1 MPAAST
7 KKSRILTGIQ
17 PSGDMQLGNYLGA
30 VKHWVINQDIQT
42 NFIPV
47 VDLHSITV
55 KQDPEELR
63 RQTVSLVAMLIACGI
78 DPEKSTLF
86 IQSHIS
92 AHAVLSWILNCTT
105 PVGWLERMIQYKEK
119 SHNRERVST
128 GLLTYPILMAADILI
143 YDADEVPVG
152 QDQKQHVELTR
163 DIAERFNNIYG
174 ETYVLPRAVVPQIGA
189 RVMGL
194 DNPLIKMSKSHAH
207 IRGHAI
213 SMLDDPKEIERSIK
227 RSVTDSFNEICF
239 STEKERAGVNNL
251 LGIYQVITGKTVKE
265 VENDFK
271 DARGYG
277 DLKSRV
283 SDTVVSEIEPIT
295 KRYYE
300 LINDAAE
307 LGRLIQKGDD
317 SAKQYADPKLDI
329 VLAIRGIQLIIVLS
343 QFILV

>member
-1 MPAAST
+1 MPTSNA

-30 VKHWVINQDIQT
+30 VKHWVMNQDIQT

-55 KQDPEELR
+55 KQDPEELSR
-63 RQTVSLVAMLIACGI
+63 NTLSLVAMLIACGV

-119 SHNRERVST
+119 SHNQERVST

-152 QDQKQHVELTR
+152 EDQKQHVELTR
-163 DIAERFNNIYG
+163 DIAERFNNLYG
-174 ETYVLPRAVVPQIGA
+174 ETFVLPKAVVPKVGA

-194 DNPLIKMSKSHAH
+194 DNPSLKMSKSYAH

-213 SMLDDPKEIERSIK
+213 SMLDDPKEIDRSIK
-227 RSVTDSFNEICF
+227 RAVTDSFNEICF
-239 STEKERAGVNNL
+239 SSDKERAGVNNL
-251 LGIYQVITGKTVKE
+251 LGIYQVITGKTFTE
-265 VENDFK
+265 VENDFN

-283 SDTVVSEIEPIT
+283 SEVVISEIEPIQ
-295 KRYYE
+295 KRYHE
-300 LINDAAE
+300 LINNSPE
-307 LGRLIQKGDD
+307 LESLIQKGDD
-317 SAKQYADPKLDI
+317 LAKQYADPKLDV
-329 VLAIRGIQLIIVLS
+329 VLGKVGLHRNGHSGV
-343 QFILV
+343 

>member
-30 VKHWVINQDIQT
+30 VKRWVTNQDIQT

-63 RQTVSLVAMLIACGI
+63 RQTVSLVAMLIACGV

-86 IQSHIS
+86 IQSHVS
-92 AHAVLSWILNCTT
+92 AHAVLSWVLNCTT

-119 SHNRERVST
+119 SHNQERVST
-128 GLLTYPILMAADILI
+128 GLLTYPVLMAADILI

-152 QDQKQHVELTR
+152 EDQKQHVELTR

-174 ETYVLPRAVVPQIGA
+174 QTFVLPEAVVPQVGA

-239 STEKERAGVNNL
+239 SNEKERAGVNNL
-251 LGIYQVITGKTVKE
+251 LGIYQVITQKTEQE
-265 VENDFK
+265 VESDFK

-283 SDTVVSEIEPIT
+283 SDTVISEIEPIT

-300 LINDAAE
+300 LINDPAE

-317 SAKQYADPKLDI
+317 SARQYADPKLDI
-329 VLAIRGIQLIIVLS
+329 VLDKVGLHRNDGAGG
-343 QFILV
+343 

>member
-1 MPAAST
+1 
-7 KKSRILTGIQ
+7 
-17 PSGDMQLGNYLGA
+17 
-30 VKHWVINQDIQT
+30 
-42 NFIPV
+42 
-47 VDLHSITV
+47 
-55 KQDPEELR
+55 
-63 RQTVSLVAMLIACGI
+63 
-78 DPEKSTLF
+78 
-86 IQSHIS
+86 
-92 AHAVLSWILNCTT
+92 
-105 PVGWLERMIQYKEK
+105 MIQYKEK

-174 ETYVLPRAVVPQIGA
+174 ETFVLPQAVVPQIGA

-239 STEKERAGVNNL
+239 SNEKERAGVNNL

-300 LINDAAE
+300 LINDPAE

-329 VLAIRGIQLIIVLS
+329 VLAIVGLHRNDSAGR
-343 QFILV
+343 

>member
-174 ETYVLPRAVVPQIGA
+174 ETFVLPQAVVPQIGA

-194 DNPLIKMSKSHAH
+194 DNPSIKMSKSHAH

-239 STEKERAGVNNL
+239 SNEKERAGVNNL

-300 LINDAAE
+300 LINDPAE

-329 VLAIRGIQLIIVLS
+329 VLAKVGLHRNDSAGR
-343 QFILV
+343 

>member
-30 VKHWVINQDIQT
+30 VKRWVANQDIQT

-63 RQTVSLVAMLIACGI
+63 RQTVSLVAMLIACGV

-86 IQSHIS
+86 IQSHVS
-92 AHAVLSWILNCTT
+92 AHAVLSWVLNCTT

-119 SHNRERVST
+119 SHNQERVST
-128 GLLTYPILMAADILI
+128 GLLTYPVLMAADILI

-152 QDQKQHVELTR
+152 EDQKQHVELTR

-174 ETYVLPRAVVPQIGA
+174 QTFVLPEAVVPEVGA

-239 STEKERAGVNNL
+239 SNEKERAGVNNL
-251 LGIYQVITGKTVKE
+251 LGIYQVITQKTEQE
-265 VENDFK
+265 VESDFK

-283 SDTVVSEIEPIT
+283 SDTVISEIEPIT
-295 KRYYE
+295 TRYYE
-300 LINDAAE
+300 LINDPAE

-317 SAKQYADPKLDI
+317 SARQYADPKLDI
-329 VLAIRGIQLIIVLS
+329 VLDKVGLHRNDGAGG
-343 QFILV
+343 

>member
-174 ETYVLPRAVVPQIGA
+174 ETFVLPQAVVPQIGA

-239 STEKERAGVNNL
+239 SNEKERAGVNNL

-300 LINDAAE
+300 LINDPAE

-329 VLAIRGIQLIIVLS
+329 VLAKVGLHRNDSAGG
-343 QFILV
+343 

>member
-30 VKHWVINQDIQT
+30 VKRWVANQDIQT

-63 RQTVSLVAMLIACGI
+63 RQTVSLVAMLIACGV

-86 IQSHIS
+86 IQSHVS
-92 AHAVLSWILNCTT
+92 AHAVLSWVLNCTT

-119 SHNRERVST
+119 SHNQERVST
-128 GLLTYPILMAADILI
+128 GLLTYPVLMAADILI

-152 QDQKQHVELTR
+152 EDQKQHVELTR

-174 ETYVLPRAVVPQIGA
+174 QTFVLPEAVVPEVGA

-239 STEKERAGVNNL
+239 SNEKERAGVNNL
-251 LGIYQVITGKTVKE
+251 LGIYQVITQKTEQE
-265 VENDFK
+265 VESDFK

-283 SDTVVSEIEPIT
+283 SDTVISEIEPIT

-300 LINDAAE
+300 LINDPAE

-317 SAKQYADPKLDI
+317 SARQYADPKLDI
-329 VLAIRGIQLIIVLS
+329 VLDKVGLHRNDSAGG
-343 QFILV
+343 

>member
-30 VKHWVINQDIQT
+30 VKRWVANQDIQT

-86 IQSHIS
+86 IQSHVS
-92 AHAVLSWILNCTT
+92 AHAVLSWVLNCTT

-119 SHNRERVST
+119 SHNQERVST
-128 GLLTYPILMAADILI
+128 GLLTYPVLMAADILI

-152 QDQKQHVELTR
+152 EDQKQHVELTR

-174 ETYVLPRAVVPQIGA
+174 QTFVLPEAVVPEVGA

-239 STEKERAGVNNL
+239 SNEKERAGVNNL
-251 LGIYQVITGKTVKE
+251 LGIYQVITQKTEQE
-265 VENDFK
+265 VESDFK

-283 SDTVVSEIEPIT
+283 SDTVISEIEPIT

-300 LINDAAE
+300 LINDPAE

-317 SAKQYADPKLDI
+317 SARQYADPKLDI
-329 VLAIRGIQLIIVLS
+329 VLDKVGLHRNDGAGG
-343 QFILV
+343 

>member
-174 ETYVLPRAVVPQIGA
+174 ETFVLPQAVVPQIGA

-239 STEKERAGVNNL
+239 SNEKERAGVNNL

-300 LINDAAE
+300 LINDPAE

-329 VLAIRGIQLIIVLS
+329 VLAKVGLHRNDSAGR
-343 QFILV
+343 

>member
-30 VKHWVINQDIQT
+30 VKRWVANQDIQT

-55 KQDPEELR
+55 KQDPEEFR
-63 RQTVSLVAMLIACGI
+63 RQTVSLVAMLIACGV

-86 IQSHIS
+86 IQSHVS
-92 AHAVLSWILNCTT
+92 AHAVLSWVLNCTT

-119 SHNRERVST
+119 SHNQERVST
-128 GLLTYPILMAADILI
+128 GLLTYPVLMAADILI

-152 QDQKQHVELTR
+152 EDQKQHVELTR

-174 ETYVLPRAVVPQIGA
+174 QTFVLPEAVVPEVGA

-239 STEKERAGVNNL
+239 SNEKERAGVNNL
-251 LGIYQVITGKTVKE
+251 LGIYQVITQKTEQE
-265 VENDFK
+265 VESDFK

-283 SDTVVSEIEPIT
+283 SDTVISEIEPIT

-300 LINDAAE
+300 LINDPAE

-317 SAKQYADPKLDI
+317 SARQYADPKLDI
-329 VLAIRGIQLIIVLS
+329 VLDKVGLHRNDGAGG
-343 QFILV
+343 

>member
-30 VKHWVINQDIQT
+30 VKRWVTNQDIQT

-86 IQSHIS
+86 IQSHVS
-92 AHAVLSWILNCTT
+92 AHAVLSWVLNCTT

-119 SHNRERVST
+119 SHNQERVST
-128 GLLTYPILMAADILI
+128 GLLTYPVLMAADILI

-152 QDQKQHVELTR
+152 EDQKQHVELTR

-174 ETYVLPRAVVPQIGA
+174 QTFVLPEAVVPEVGA

-239 STEKERAGVNNL
+239 SNEKERAGVNNL
-251 LGIYQVITGKTVKE
+251 LGIYQVITQKTEQE
-265 VENDFK
+265 VESDFK

-283 SDTVVSEIEPIT
+283 SDTVISEIEPIT

-300 LINDAAE
+300 LINDPAE

-317 SAKQYADPKLDI
+317 SARQYADPKLDI
-329 VLAIRGIQLIIVLS
+329 VLDKVGLHRNDGAGG
-343 QFILV
+343 

>member
-30 VKHWVINQDIQT
+30 VKRWVANQDIQT

-63 RQTVSLVAMLIACGI
+63 RQTVSLVAMLIACGV

-86 IQSHIS
+86 IQSHVS
-92 AHAVLSWILNCTT
+92 AHAVLSWVLNCTT

-119 SHNRERVST
+119 SHNQERVST
-128 GLLTYPILMAADILI
+128 GLLTYPVLMAADILI

-152 QDQKQHVELTR
+152 EDQKQHVELTR

-174 ETYVLPRAVVPQIGA
+174 QTFVLPEAVVPEVGA

-239 STEKERAGVNNL
+239 SNEKERAGVNNL
-251 LGIYQVITGKTVKE
+251 LGIYQVITQKTEQE
-265 VENDFK
+265 VESDFK

-283 SDTVVSEIEPIT
+283 SDTVISEIEPIT

-300 LINDAAE
+300 LINDPAE

-317 SAKQYADPKLDI
+317 SARQYADPKLDI
-329 VLAIRGIQLIIVLS
+329 VLDKVGLHRNDGAGG
-343 QFILV
+343 

>member
-174 ETYVLPRAVVPQIGA
+174 ETFVLPQAVVPQIGA

-239 STEKERAGVNNL
+239 SNEKERAGVNNL

-300 LINDAAE
+300 LINDPAE

-329 VLAIRGIQLIIVLS
+329 VLAKVGLLRNDSAGR
-343 QFILV
+343 

>member
-1 MPAAST
+1 MPAASA

-47 VDLHSITV
+47 VDLHSITI

-86 IQSHIS
+86 IQSHVS
-92 AHAVLSWILNCTT
+92 AHAVLSWVLNCTT

-119 SHNRERVST
+119 SHNQERVST
-128 GLLTYPILMAADILI
+128 GLLTYPVLMAADILI

-152 QDQKQHVELTR
+152 EDQKQHVELTR

-174 ETYVLPRAVVPQIGA
+174 QTFVLPEAVVPQVGA

-227 RSVTDSFNEICF
+227 RSVTDSFNEIYF
-239 STEKERAGVNNL
+239 SNEKERAGVNNL
-251 LGIYQVITGKTVKE
+251 LGIYQVITQKTFQE
-265 VENDFK
+265 VESDFK

-283 SDTVVSEIEPIT
+283 SDTVISEIEPIT

-300 LINDAAE
+300 LINDPAE

-317 SAKQYADPKLDI
+317 SARQYADPKLDI
-329 VLAIRGIQLIIVLS
+329 VLDKVGLHRNDGAGG
-343 QFILV
+343 

>member
-1 MPAAST
+1 MPAASI

-30 VKHWVINQDIQT
+30 VKHWVMNQDVQP

-55 KQDPEELR
+55 KQDPRELY

-78 DPEKSTLF
+78 DPDKRTLF
-86 IQSHIS
+86 IQSHVS
-92 AHAVLSWILNCTT
+92 AHAVLAWVLNCTT

-119 SHNRERVST
+119 AQNQERVST
-128 GLLTYPILMAADILI
+128 GLLTYPVLMAADILI

-152 QDQKQHVELTR
+152 EDQKQHVELTR

-174 ETYVLPRAVVPQIGA
+174 ETFVLPEAVVPKVGA

-194 DNPLIKMSKSHAH
+194 DNPLIKMSKSYAH
-207 IRGHAI
+207 VRGHAI
-213 SMLDDPKEIERSIK
+213 SMLDDSKEIERSIK
-227 RSVTDSFNEICF
+227 RSVTDSYNEIRF
-239 STEKERAGVNNL
+239 SNEKERAGVNNL
-251 LGIYQVITGKTVKE
+251 LGIYQVITGKTVDE
-265 VENDFK
+265 VENDFN

-283 SDTVVSEIEPIT
+283 SDVVISEIEPIK
-295 KRYYE
+295 KRYHE
-300 LINDAAE
+300 LINNSDE
-307 LGRLIQKGDD
+307 LGRLIQKGDAA
-317 SAKQYADPKLDI
+317 AKQYADPKLDI
-329 VLAIRGIQLIIVLS
+329 VLEKVGLHRNDNTGG
-343 QFILV
+343 

>member
-17 PSGDMQLGNYLGA
+17 PSGDMQLVNYLGA
-30 VKHWVINQDIQT
+30 VKRWVANQDIQT

-63 RQTVSLVAMLIACGI
+63 RQTVSLVAMLIAGVV

-86 IQSHIS
+86 IQSHVS
-92 AHAVLSWILNCTT
+92 AHAVLSWVLNCTT

-119 SHNRERVST
+119 SHNQERVST
-128 GLLTYPILMAADILI
+128 GLLTYPVLMAADILI

-152 QDQKQHVELTR
+152 EDQKQHVELTR

-174 ETYVLPRAVVPQIGA
+174 QTFVLPEAVVPEVGA

-239 STEKERAGVNNL
+239 SNEKERAGVNNL
-251 LGIYQVITGKTVKE
+251 LGIYQVITQKTEQE
-265 VENDFK
+265 VESDFK

-283 SDTVVSEIEPIT
+283 SDTVISEIEPIT

-300 LINDAAE
+300 LINDPAE

-317 SAKQYADPKLDI
+317 SARQYADPKLDI
-329 VLAIRGIQLIIVLS
+329 VLDKVGLHRNDGAGG
-343 QFILV
+343 

>member
-30 VKHWVINQDIQT
+30 VKRWVTNQDIQT

-86 IQSHIS
+86 IQSHVS
-92 AHAVLSWILNCTT
+92 AHAVLSWVLNCTT

-119 SHNRERVST
+119 SHNQERVST
-128 GLLTYPILMAADILI
+128 GLLTYPVLMAADILI

-152 QDQKQHVELTR
+152 EDQKQHVELTR

-174 ETYVLPRAVVPQIGA
+174 QTFVLPEAVVPQVGA

-239 STEKERAGVNNL
+239 SNEKERAGVNNL
-251 LGIYQVITGKTVKE
+251 LGIYQVITQKTEQE
-265 VENDFK
+265 VESDFK

-283 SDTVVSEIEPIT
+283 SDTVISEIEPVT
-295 KRYYE
+295 KRYHE
-300 LINDAAE
+300 LINDPAE

-317 SAKQYADPKLDI
+317 SARQYADPKLDI
-329 VLAIRGIQLIIVLS
+329 VLDKVGLHRNDGAGG
-343 QFILV
+343 

>member
-30 VKHWVINQDIQT
+30 VKRWVANQDIQT

-63 RQTVSLVAMLIACGI
+63 RQTVSLVAMLIACGV

-86 IQSHIS
+86 IQSHVS
-92 AHAVLSWILNCTT
+92 AHAVLSWVLNCTT

-119 SHNRERVST
+119 SHNQERVST
-128 GLLTYPILMAADILI
+128 GLLTYPVLMAGDILI

-152 QDQKQHVELTR
+152 EDQKQHVELTR

-174 ETYVLPRAVVPQIGA
+174 QTFVLPEAVVPEVGA

-239 STEKERAGVNNL
+239 SNEKERAGVNNL
-251 LGIYQVITGKTVKE
+251 LGIYQVITQKTEQE
-265 VENDFK
+265 VESDFK

-283 SDTVVSEIEPIT
+283 SDTVISEIEPIT
-295 KRYYE
+295 KRYYD
-300 LINDAAE
+300 LKNDPAE
-307 LGRLIQKGDD
+307 HGRLIQKGDD
-317 SAKQYADPKLDI
+317 SARQYADPKLDI
-329 VLAIRGIQLIIVLS
+329 VLDKVGLHRNDGAGG
-343 QFILV
+343 

>member
-174 ETYVLPRAVVPQIGA
+174 ETFVLPQAVVPQIGA

-300 LINDAAE
+300 LINDPAE

-317 SAKQYADPKLDI
+317 SAKKYADPKLDI
-329 VLAIRGIQLIIVLS
+329 VLDKVGLHRNGSAGG
-343 QFILV
+343 

>member
-174 ETYVLPRAVVPQIGA
+174 ETFVLPQAVVPQIGA

-213 SMLDDPKEIERSIK
+213 SMLDAPKEIERSIK

-239 STEKERAGVNNL
+239 SNEKERAGVNNL

-300 LINDAAE
+300 LINDPAE

-329 VLAIRGIQLIIVLS
+329 VLAKVGLHRNDSAGR
-343 QFILV
+343 

>member
-30 VKHWVINQDIQT
+30 VKRWVANQDIQT

-63 RQTVSLVAMLIACGI
+63 RQTVSLVAMLIACGV

-86 IQSHIS
+86 IQSHVS
-92 AHAVLSWILNCTT
+92 AHVVLSWVLNCTT

-119 SHNRERVST
+119 SHNQERVST
-128 GLLTYPILMAADILI
+128 GLLTYPVLMAADILI

-152 QDQKQHVELTR
+152 EDQKQHVELTR

-174 ETYVLPRAVVPQIGA
+174 QTFVLPEAVVPEVGA

-239 STEKERAGVNNL
+239 SNEKERAGVNNL
-251 LGIYQVITGKTVKE
+251 LGIYQVITQKTEQE
-265 VENDFK
+265 VESDFK

-283 SDTVVSEIEPIT
+283 SDTVISEIEPIT

-300 LINDAAE
+300 LINDPAE

-317 SAKQYADPKLDI
+317 SARQYADPKLDI
-329 VLAIRGIQLIIVLS
+329 VLDKVGLHRNDGAGG
-343 QFILV
+343 

>member
-329 VLAIRGIQLIIVLS
+329 VLAKVGLHRNDSAGG
-343 QFILV
+343 

>member
-30 VKHWVINQDIQT
+30 VKRWVINQDIQT

-174 ETYVLPRAVVPQIGA
+174 ETFVLPQAVVPQIGA

-239 STEKERAGVNNL
+239 SNEKERAGVNNL

-283 SDTVVSEIEPIT
+283 SDTVVSEIKPIT

-300 LINDAAE
+300 LINDPAE

-329 VLAIRGIQLIIVLS
+329 VLAKVGLHRNDSAGG
-343 QFILV
+343 

>member
-30 VKHWVINQDIQT
+30 VKRWVANQDIQT

-63 RQTVSLVAMLIACGI
+63 RQTVSLVAMLIACGV

-86 IQSHIS
+86 IQSHVS
-92 AHAVLSWILNCTT
+92 AHAVLSWVLNCTT

-119 SHNRERVST
+119 SHNQERVST
-128 GLLTYPILMAADILI
+128 GLLTYPVLMAADILI

-152 QDQKQHVELTR
+152 EDQKQHVELTR

-174 ETYVLPRAVVPQIGA
+174 QTFVLPEAVVPEVGA

-239 STEKERAGVNNL
+239 SNEKERAGVNNL
-251 LGIYQVITGKTVKE
+251 LGIYQVIE
-265 VENDFK
+265 SDFK

-283 SDTVVSEIEPIT
+283 SDTVISEIEPIT

-300 LINDAAE
+300 LINDPAE

-317 SAKQYADPKLDI
+317 SARQYADPKLDI
-329 VLAIRGIQLIIVLS
+329 VLDKVGLHRNDGAGG
-343 QFILV
+343 

>member
-86 IQSHIS
+86 IQSDIS

-174 ETYVLPRAVVPQIGA
+174 ETFVLPQAVVPQIGA

-239 STEKERAGVNNL
+239 SNEKERAGVNNL

-300 LINDAAE
+300 LINDPAE

-329 VLAIRGIQLIIVLS
+329 VLAKVGLHRNDSAGR
-343 QFILV
+343 

>member
-30 VKHWVINQDIQT
+30 VKRWVANQDIQT

-63 RQTVSLVAMLIACGI
+63 RQTVSLVAMLIACGV

-86 IQSHIS
+86 IQSHVS
-92 AHAVLSWILNCTT
+92 AHAVLSWVLNCTT

-119 SHNRERVST
+119 SHNQERVST
-128 GLLTYPILMAADILI
+128 GLLTYPVLMAADILI

-152 QDQKQHVELTR
+152 EDQKQHVELTR

-174 ETYVLPRAVVPQIGA
+174 QAFVLPEAVVPEVGA

-239 STEKERAGVNNL
+239 SNEKERAGVNNL
-251 LGIYQVITGKTVKE
+251 LGIYQVITQKTEQE
-265 VENDFK
+265 VESDFK

-283 SDTVVSEIEPIT
+283 SDTVISEIEPIT

-300 LINDAAE
+300 LINDPAE

-317 SAKQYADPKLDI
+317 SARQYADPKLDI
-329 VLAIRGIQLIIVLS
+329 VLDKVGLHRNDGAGG
-343 QFILV
+343 